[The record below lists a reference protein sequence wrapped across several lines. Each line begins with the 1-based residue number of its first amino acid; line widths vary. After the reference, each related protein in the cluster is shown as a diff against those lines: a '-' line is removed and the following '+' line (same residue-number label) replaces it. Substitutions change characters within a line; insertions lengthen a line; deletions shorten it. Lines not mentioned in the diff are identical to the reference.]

1 MARNKATKSKRQAI
15 REERQKKRRRQ
26 RLLTILAITAG
37 AIIVVGLLVY
47 PSIQKS
53 LAPVGEITTITPA
66 SRPMPNGTAMG
77 EEGATVLVEVWED
90 IQCPACRNYST
101 DIEPL
106 IAENYV
112 AGGHVRYVFRQFPF
126 LDERVPSS
134 NESQQSAN
142 ASMCA
147 AEQERFWDYHDML
160 FANWNGENR
169 GAFSDKRLVAFAEA
183 LGLDMDRF
191 NSCFQ
196 QNKYRD
202 EIAKDKADGQELGV
216 TGTPSVFVDGQQL
229 KPGFVP
235 SYQDIALA
243 IDDALAAS
251 DG

>member
-1 MARNKATKSKRQAI
+1 MARNKAAKSKRQVI

-90 IQCPACRNYST
+90 FQCPACRNYST

-112 AGGHVRYVFRQFPF
+112 ATGHVRYVFRQFPF

>member
-1 MARNKATKSKRQAI
+1 MARKKAAKSKRQVI

-26 RLLTILAITAG
+26 RLLTILAITVG
-37 AIIVVGLLVY
+37 ALIVVGLLVY

-66 SRPMPNGTAMG
+66 SRPMPNGTALG
-77 EEGATVLVEVWED
+77 EEGAPVLVEVWED
-90 IQCPACRNYST
+90 FQCPACKNYST

-112 AGGHVRYVFRQFPF
+112 ATGQVRYVFRQFPF

-196 QNKYRD
+196 NNNYRD

-229 KPGFVP
+229 TPGFVP

>member
-1 MARNKATKSKRQAI
+1 MARTKAAKSKRQVI

-37 AIIVVGLLVY
+37 ALLVVGLLVY
-47 PSIQKS
+47 PSIKNAR
-53 LAPVGEITTITPA
+53 APVGEITMITPV
-66 SRPMPNGTAMG
+66 SRPMASGTAMG
-77 EEGATVLVEVWED
+77 EEGAPVLVEVWED
-90 IQCPACRNYST
+90 FQCPACRNYSA

-112 AGGHVRYVFRQFPF
+112 VPGHVRYVFRHFPF
-126 LDERVPSS
+126 LDERVASS

-160 FANWNGENR
+160 FANWKDENR

-183 LGLDMDRF
+183 LGLEMDSF

-196 QNKYRD
+196 DNKYRN

-216 TGTPSVFVDGQQL
+216 TGTPSVFVNGQQL
-229 KPGFVP
+229 SPGFVP
-235 SYQDIALA
+235 SYQDIAVA
-243 IDDALAAS
+243 IDAALAAS